1 MKTYRVWQMKPE
13 YFAKLTLATF
23 GIGVTNVSELS
34 EEELKDPT
42 NLAEY
47 EVTYEVDREG
57 DILENLNQLFFE
69 LNQDDRPTGQIAHS
83 LSMGDLIEVENTYY
97 RVAMMGFEE
106 VLVA

>member
-13 YFAKLTLATF
+13 YFAKLTLAAF
-23 GIGVTNVSELS
+23 GVGVTNLLEIS
-34 EEELKDPT
+34 EEELNGPT

-69 LNQDDRPTGQIAHS
+69 LNQDDRPTGQTAHS
-83 LSMGDLIEVENTYY
+83 LSMGDMIEVENTYY

-106 VLVA
+106 VRVA